1 MECSQQQQIWKENLP
16 GRRHGKCAVP
26 EVRPNLAS
34 LRTRRRD
41 KVSGANSLR
50 KMGIHEGL

>member
-1 MECSQQQQIWKENLP
+1 MQPAAADLEGNFP

-34 LRTRRRD
+34 LRTGRRD